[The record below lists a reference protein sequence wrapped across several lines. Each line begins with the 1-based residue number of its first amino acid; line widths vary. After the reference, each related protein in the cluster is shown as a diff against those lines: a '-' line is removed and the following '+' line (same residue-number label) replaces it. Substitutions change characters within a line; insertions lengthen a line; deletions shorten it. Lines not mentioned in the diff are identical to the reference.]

1 MSKQNGPN
9 LFISAE
15 TSVSVGDRI
24 GWGVIVPVSEQNK
37 HEDRLIICYLCI
49 NLKVAMTRVIYQPR
63 GGVYPVIMLP
73 SGGKSSECVNSESN
87 IHGLECKMINHDY
100 NLSYI
105 LCIVLTCE

>member
-37 HEDRLIICYLCI
+37 QEDRLIICYLCI

-73 SGGKSSECVNSESN
+73 SGGKFSVICENSESN

-105 LCIVLTCE
+105 LMYSTDL